1 MAGRGKVTGGI
12 VKYLLRNIREGA
24 WRTGEKIPSEN
35 ELCAA
40 LGVSRVSVRSALQ
53 QLSALGILESRHGK
67 GTFLISDDL
76 SAFGEAQRAA
86 AGDRED
92 GRTAEMRQTLEFRA
106 LLEPSV
112 CARAA
117 EEAQP
122 ELIARLSALLERM
135 QGAIG
140 NSREFVEADI
150 RFHMEICEA
159 VGNPILVR
167 TMAEVL
173 QKKADAQ
180 VRLNLAVGYYGG
192 VYYHF
197 LILEALKKR
206 DAKRAAA
213 VMAEHIER
221 SIDDLAQ

>member
-1 MAGRGKVTGGI
+1 MTGRGKVTGGI

-24 WRTGEKIPSEN
+24 WKTGEKIPSEN

-53 QLSALGILESRHGK
+53 QLTALGILESRHGK

-76 SAFGEAQRAA
+76 SVFGEAQGAA
-86 AGDRED
+86 KEPGDEQ
-92 GRTAEMRQTLEFRA
+92 TAEMRQTLEFRA
-106 LLEPSV
+106 LLEPPV

-117 EEAQP
+117 KEHSP
-122 ELIARLSALLERM
+122 ELIGRLSALLEKM
-135 QGAIG
+135 QNAIG
-140 NSREFVEADI
+140 SSREFVEADI
-150 RFHMEICEA
+150 RFHMELCEA
-159 VGNPILVR
+159 LGNPILTR

-192 VYYHF
+192 IYYHS
-197 LILEALKKR
+197 LILAALKKL
-206 DAKRAAA
+206 DAKRAAS